1 MLVSDIQ
8 TRVLRQFGDQFQG
21 RIKTDDIIRWINDGM
36 RQLVIKNELL
46 QVRANIALVA
56 GQIEYPFPVN
66 ILNLL
71 AVTFRGTMMQGM
83 GLSEFLHLTQDADG
97 EVEGVP
103 THFTPFAANI
113 RVYPKPTS
121 AQAGENLQVF
131 YLRIPT
137 DVTAAG
143 NTPEVPTVY
152 HERLV
157 EYCLAQAAEFD
168 EDTARYQ
175 FKMNEFDQRSAEL
188 KDRMEW
194 QERDQ
199 YPVVAAKP
207 EEYGDDSYYG
217 VTF

>member
-1 MLVSDIQ
+1 MLVSEIQ
-8 TRVLRQFGDQFQG
+8 TRVLRQYGDQFQG
-21 RIKTDDIIRWINDGM
+21 RIKTDDIIRWVNDGM

-46 QVRANIALVA
+46 QVRATISLVA
-56 GQIEYPFPVN
+56 DQFEYTQPVN

-71 AVTFRGTMMQGM
+71 AVTFRGTPLQGL
-83 GLSEFLHLTQDADG
+83 GFSEFLHLTQDADG
-97 EVEGVP
+97 DIQGVP
-103 THFTPFAANI
+103 THFTLFAGNI

-121 AQAGENLQVF
+121 VQAGESLQIF

-137 DVTAAG
+137 NVTVVG
-143 NTPEVPTVY
+143 DTPEVPTVY

-175 FKMNEFDQRSAEL
+175 FKMNEFDQRSAEM
-188 KDRMEW
+188 KDRIEW
-194 QERDQ
+194 TERDQ
-199 YPVVAAKP
+199 YPTISAKP